1 MEQEFQAREK
11 GRGNGPPSNGR
22 DNGPRTQ
29 AHGVAAVDRGA
40 ELLVRVLES
49 KQPIALTELASA
61 SGIPK
66 STASRLMTALER
78 RGLVEQDGPRG
89 RLRPGPAILRVAE
102 RGLLERNVVEMSRE
116 SLDALGEATGETIN
130 LAVAG
135 RDGVEHVAQVESRHF
150 VGVGQWLGRAVE
162 YHCTAN
168 GKVFLAFGRATLPD
182 PPLRRFTPKTITD
195 PAQLEA
201 ELETVRRQ
209 GFATTVDELETGL
222 GRGRSTGSSRRRRRG
237 RRAEHL
243 RADAADDAA
252 ADPRA
257 RAGSDRGGPLARAAP
272 GAHPRRRERRMT
284 ERPSRPPRARLAAAD
299 LRGALSSELAVA
311 LLQLRSCVRAPLDPA
326 LAIRTRGGRDGL

>member
-1 MEQEFQAREK
+1 MEQEFQARDNRRGK
-11 GRGNGPPSNGR
+11 GSRSNGENR
-22 DNGPRTQ
+22 DSGPRTQ

-49 KQPIALTELASA
+49 KQPIALAELASA

-89 RLRPGPAILRVAE
+89 RLRPGPAILRLAE

-168 GKVFLAFGRATLPD
+168 GKVFLAFGRATLSEQ
-182 PPLRRFTPKTITD
+182 PLRRYTPKTITD

-222 GRGRSTGSSRRRRRG
+222 
-237 RRAEHL
+237 
-243 RADAADDAA
+243 AAV
-252 ADPRA
+252 
-257 RAGSDRGGPLARAAP
+257 AAP
-272 GAHPRRRERRMT
+272 VRGAGGDVVAALSISGPTLRMTPRRIRELEPVLIEEAHSLERRLGHS
-284 ERPSRPPRARLAAAD
+284 EQGEAA
-299 LRGALSSELAVA
+299 
-311 LLQLRSCVRAPLDPA
+311 
-326 LAIRTRGGRDGL
+326 